1 MISLQSLSNYLS
13 RQLIN
18 FRIFLSSEIDYS
30 NRFAFARLN
39 FLFTFE
45 KSMFINRSGKS
56 FFYEKYFLMN
66 NVKSIKFT
74 FRLNLIWN
82 CFLLTSGLQ
91 IRTRRRYSINMF
103 NEQDFTETRS
113 KIIEHAHD
121 RGKMSN
127 RDADWD
133 DPDRIF
139 IRSSWHGAANIKRE
153 SVGRVGFE
161 CVTGLFHD
169 DYLWKK
175 RDGFTDFVV

>member
-74 FRLNLIWN
+74 FRLNLI
-82 CFLLTSGLQ
+82 
-91 IRTRRRYSINMF
+91 
-103 NEQDFTETRS
+103 
-113 KIIEHAHD
+113 
-121 RGKMSN
+121 
-127 RDADWD
+127 
-133 DPDRIF
+133 
-139 IRSSWHGAANIKRE
+139 
-153 SVGRVGFE
+153 
-161 CVTGLFHD
+161 
-169 DYLWKK
+169 
-175 RDGFTDFVV
+175 